1 MKIYI
6 VEDEEAIRM
15 ELITLLEK
23 YGYSCESCC
32 AFKNI
37 TEQILAAEPELILLD
52 INLPFQDGFTV
63 CREVRK
69 SSDVPIIVLTS
80 RNTDFDEL
88 MSLNIGADDFIAKPY
103 NAQVLIA
110 RIQKVIKR
118 TYEVQNNS
126 ILIHKGLTINLLK
139 ATMCCGESEVEL
151 TKNELGILRLLVM
164 NKGNV
169 IPREEI
175 INELWQSEEF
185 IDENTLNVNM
195 VRLRKKLTEI
205 GLPRYLET
213 KRGLG
218 YRV

>member
-23 YGYSCESCC
+23 YGYSCESCS

-37 TEQILAAEPELILLD
+37 TGQILAAEPELILLD

-195 VRLRKKLTEI
+195 VRIRKKLTEI

>member
-88 MSLNIGADDFIAKPY
+88 MSLNIGADDFISKPY

>member
-126 ILIHKGLTINLLK
+126 ILINKGLTINLLK

>member
-23 YGYSCESCC
+23 YGYSCESCS

-37 TEQILAAEPELILLD
+37 TGQILAAEPELILLD

>member
-23 YGYSCESCC
+23 YGYSCESCS

-37 TEQILAAEPELILLD
+37 TGQILAAEPELILLD

-126 ILIHKGLTINLLK
+126 ILIHKHRLTRAHREKQLK
-139 ATMCCGESEVEL
+139 MSCQALHNAPPNRT
-151 TKNELGILRLLVM
+151 
-164 NKGNV
+164 
-169 IPREEI
+169 
-175 INELWQSEEF
+175 
-185 IDENTLNVNM
+185 
-195 VRLRKKLTEI
+195 
-205 GLPRYLET
+205 
-213 KRGLG
+213 
-218 YRV
+218 

>member
-23 YGYSCESCC
+23 YGYSCESCS

-37 TEQILAAEPELILLD
+37 TGQILAAEPELILLD

-126 ILIHKGLTINLLK
+126 ILIHKGLTINLKKQLCAVGSLK
-139 ATMCCGESEVEL
+139 W
-151 TKNELGILRLLVM
+151 N
-164 NKGNV
+164 
-169 IPREEI
+169 
-175 INELWQSEEF
+175 
-185 IDENTLNVNM
+185 
-195 VRLRKKLTEI
+195 
-205 GLPRYLET
+205 
-213 KRGLG
+213 
-218 YRV
+218 

>member
-88 MSLNIGADDFIAKPY
+88 MSLIIGADDFIAKPY

>member
-1 MKIYI
+1 MK
-6 VEDEEAIRM
+6 
-15 ELITLLEK
+15 LITLLEK